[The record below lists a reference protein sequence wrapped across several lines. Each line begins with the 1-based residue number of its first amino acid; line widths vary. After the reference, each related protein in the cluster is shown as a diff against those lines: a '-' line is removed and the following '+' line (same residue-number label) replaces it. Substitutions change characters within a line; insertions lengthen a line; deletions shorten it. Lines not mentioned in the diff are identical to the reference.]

1 MRRDSEGSVVANFD
15 LYGLGNALVDTEYHV
30 SDELLSALGVEKGM
44 MTLIDDAQLQALE
57 NQLSDQAELKKQ
69 ASGGSA
75 ANSLIAAAN
84 FGSRVFYSC
93 KVADDDLGAFYHK
106 DLVDSGV
113 ATNLDQ
119 IREPGT
125 TGRCLVMVTDDAER
139 TMNTFLGITGDLGA
153 HEIDESA
160 LKTSDMLYIEGY
172 LASSDKAREA
182 AVRAHLVA
190 KDAGIR
196 VALTFS
202 DPAMV
207 TYFKD
212 QVSQMVGDGVDLLFC
227 NEQEAITWTG
237 KESIEDALAVLSDTA
252 TQWVC
257 TRGKDGASVFDGNTR
272 IDVPGRVVTP
282 VDTNGAGDMF
292 AGAFLYGL
300 SSGWDF
306 EQSARF
312 GVHASGYLITQYGP
326 RLALDSHTA
335 LLNEFKAT
343 F

>member
-1 MRRDSEGSVVANFD
+1 MAHFD
-15 LYGLGNALVDTEYHV
+15 LYGLGNALVDTEYHI
-30 SDELLSALGVEKGM
+30 SDKLLVGLGVEKGM
-44 MTLIDDAQLQALE
+44 MTLIDDAQLAVLE
-57 NQLSDQAELKKQ
+57 EQLRNQGELKKQ

-84 FGSRVFYSC
+84 FGAKVFYSC
-93 KVADDDLGAFYHK
+93 KVADDELGAFYHQ

-153 HEIDESA
+153 HEIDETA
-160 LKTSDMLYIEGY
+160 LKASHMLYIEGY

-182 AVRAHLVA
+182 AIRAHQIA
-190 KDAGIR
+190 KEAGIQ

-212 QVSQMVGDGVDLLFC
+212 QVSEMVGDGVDLLFC
-227 NEQEAITWTG
+227 NEQEAMTWTG
-237 KESIEDALAVLSDTA
+237 EESIESALTALSNTA

-257 TRGKDGASVFDGNTR
+257 TRGKDGATVFDGTQR
-272 IDVPGRVVTP
+272 FDIPGRVVTP

-300 SSGWDF
+300 SNDWGF
-306 EQSARF
+306 EKSARF
-312 GVHASGYLITQYGP
+312 GVHTSGYLITQYGP
-326 RLALDSHTA
+326 RVALANHA
-335 LLNEFKAT
+335 VLLEEFEAT
-343 F
+343 Y

>member
-1 MRRDSEGSVVANFD
+1 MAHFD
-15 LYGLGNALVDTEYHV
+15 LYGLGNALVDTEYHI
-30 SDELLSALGVEKGM
+30 SDELLVGLGVEKGM
-44 MTLIDDAQLQALE
+44 MTLIDDAQLAVLE
-57 NQLSDQAELKKQ
+57 EQLRNQGELKKQ

-84 FGSRVFYSC
+84 FGAKVFYSC
-93 KVADDDLGAFYHK
+93 KVADDELGAFYHQ

-125 TGRCLVMVTDDAER
+125 TGRCLVMVTNDAER

-153 HEIDESA
+153 HEIDETA
-160 LKTSDMLYIEGY
+160 LKASHMLYIEGY

-182 AVRAHLVA
+182 AIRAHQIA
-190 KDAGIR
+190 KEAGIQ

-212 QVSQMVGDGVDLLFC
+212 QVSEMVGDGVDLLFC
-227 NEQEAITWTG
+227 NEQEAMTWTG
-237 KESIEDALAVLSDTA
+237 EESIESALTALSNTA

-257 TRGKDGASVFDGNTR
+257 TRGKDGATVFDGTQR
-272 IDVPGRVVTP
+272 FDIPGRVVTP
-282 VDTNGAGDMF
+282 VDANGAGDMF

-300 SSGWDF
+300 SNDWGF
-306 EQSARF
+306 EKSARF
-312 GVHASGYLITQYGP
+312 GVHTSGYLITQYGP
-326 RLALDSHTA
+326 RVALANHA
-335 LLNEFKAT
+335 VLLEEFEAT
-343 F
+343 C

>member
-1 MRRDSEGSVVANFD
+1 MAHFD
-15 LYGLGNALVDTEYHV
+15 LYGLGNALVDTEYHI
-30 SDELLSALGVEKGM
+30 SDELLVGLGVEKGM
-44 MTLIDDAQLQALE
+44 MTLIDDAQLAVLE
-57 NQLSDQAELKKQ
+57 EQLRSRGELKKQ

-84 FGSRVFYSC
+84 FGAKGFYSC
-93 KVADDDLGAFYHK
+93 KVADDELGVFYHQ

-153 HEIDESA
+153 HEIDETA
-160 LKTSDMLYIEGY
+160 LKASRMLYIEGY

-182 AVRAHLVA
+182 AIRAHQIA
-190 KDAGIR
+190 KEAGIQ

-212 QVSQMVGDGVDLLFC
+212 QVSEMVGDGVDLLFC
-227 NEQEAITWTG
+227 NEQEAMTWTG
-237 KESIEDALAVLSDTA
+237 EESIESALTALSNTA

-257 TRGKDGASVFDGNTR
+257 TRGKDGATVFDGTQR
-272 IDVPGRVVTP
+272 FDIPGRVVTP

-300 SSGWDF
+300 SNDWGF
-306 EQSARF
+306 EKSARF
-312 GVHASGYLITQYGP
+312 GVHTSGYLITQYGP
-326 RLALDSHTA
+326 RVALANHA
-335 LLNEFKAT
+335 ILLEEFEAT
-343 F
+343 Y

>member
-1 MRRDSEGSVVANFD
+1 MAHFD
-15 LYGLGNALVDTEYHV
+15 LYGLGNALVDTEYHI
-30 SDELLSALGVEKGM
+30 SDELLVGLGVEKGM
-44 MTLIDDAQLQALE
+44 MTLIDDAQLAVLE
-57 NQLSDQAELKKQ
+57 EQLRNQGELKKQ

-84 FGSRVFYSC
+84 FGAKVFYSC
-93 KVADDDLGAFYHK
+93 KVADDELGAFYHQ

-139 TMNTFLGITGDLGA
+139 TMTTFLGITGDLGA
-153 HEIDESA
+153 HEIDETA
-160 LKTSDMLYIEGY
+160 LKASHMLYIEGY

-182 AVRAHLVA
+182 AIRAHQIA
-190 KDAGIR
+190 KEAGIQ

-212 QVSQMVGDGVDLLFC
+212 QVSEMVGDGVDLLFC
-227 NEQEAITWTG
+227 NEQEAMTWTG
-237 KESIEDALAVLSDTA
+237 EESIESALTALSNTA

-257 TRGKDGASVFDGNTR
+257 TRGKDGATVFDGTQR
-272 IDVPGRVVTP
+272 FDIPGRVVTP

-300 SSGWDF
+300 SNDWGF
-306 EQSARF
+306 EKSARF
-312 GVHASGYLITQYGP
+312 GVHTSGYLITQYGP
-326 RLALDSHTA
+326 RVALANHA
-335 LLNEFKAT
+335 VLLEEFEAT
-343 F
+343 Y

>member
-1 MRRDSEGSVVANFD
+1 MAHFD
-15 LYGLGNALVDTEYHV
+15 LYGLGNALVDTEYHI
-30 SDELLSALGVEKGM
+30 SDELLVGLGVEKGM
-44 MTLIDDAQLQALE
+44 MTLIDDAQLAVLE
-57 NQLSDQAELKKQ
+57 EQLRNQGELKKQ

-84 FGSRVFYSC
+84 FGAKVFYSC
-93 KVADDDLGAFYHK
+93 KVADDELGAFYHQ

-153 HEIDESA
+153 HEIDETA
-160 LKTSDMLYIEGY
+160 LKASHMLYIEGY

-182 AVRAHLVA
+182 AIRAHQIA
-190 KDAGIR
+190 KEAGIQ

-212 QVSQMVGDGVDLLFC
+212 QVSEMVGDGVDLLFC
-227 NEQEAITWTG
+227 NEQEAMTWTG
-237 KESIEDALAVLSDTA
+237 EESIESALTALSNTA

-257 TRGKDGASVFDGNTR
+257 TRGKDGATVFDGTQR
-272 IDVPGRVVTP
+272 FDIPGRVVTP

-300 SSGWDF
+300 SNDWGF
-306 EQSARF
+306 EKSARF
-312 GVHASGYLITQYGP
+312 GVHTSGYLITQYGP
-326 RLALDSHTA
+326 RVALANHA
-335 LLNEFKAT
+335 VLLEEFEAT
-343 F
+343 C

>member
-1 MRRDSEGSVVANFD
+1 MARFD
-15 LYGLGNALVDTEYHV
+15 LYGLGNALVDTEYHI
-30 SDELLSALGVEKGM
+30 SDELLVGLGVEKGM
-44 MTLIDDAQLQALE
+44 MTLIDDAQLVVLE
-57 NQLSDQAELKKQ
+57 EQLRSRGKLKKQ

-84 FGSRVFYSC
+84 FGAKVFYSC
-93 KVADDDLGAFYHK
+93 KVADDELGVFYHQ

-139 TMNTFLGITGDLGA
+139 TMNTFLGITGDLGP
-153 HEIDESA
+153 HEIDETA
-160 LKTSDMLYIEGY
+160 LKASSMLYIEGY

-182 AVRAHLVA
+182 AIRAHQIA
-190 KDAGIR
+190 KDAGIQ

-212 QVSQMVGDGVDLLFC
+212 QVSEMVGDGVDLLFC
-227 NEQEAITWTG
+227 NEQEAMTWTDE
-237 KESIEDALAVLSDTA
+237 ESIESALTALSNTA

-257 TRGKDGASVFDGNTR
+257 TRGKDGATVFDGAKR
-272 IDVPGRVVTP
+272 IDIPGRVVTP

-300 SSGWDF
+300 SNDWGF
-306 EQSARF
+306 EKSARF
-312 GVHASGYLITQYGP
+312 GVHTSGYLITQYGP
-326 RLALDSHTA
+326 RVALTNHA
-335 LLNEFKAT
+335 ILLEEFEAT
-343 F
+343 C

>member
-1 MRRDSEGSVVANFD
+1 MAHFD
-15 LYGLGNALVDTEYHV
+15 LYGLGNALVDTEYHI
-30 SDELLSALGVEKGM
+30 SDKLLVGLGVEKGM
-44 MTLIDDAQLQALE
+44 MTLIDDAQLAVLE
-57 NQLSDQAELKKQ
+57 EQLRNQGELKKQ

-84 FGSRVFYSC
+84 FGAKVFYSC
-93 KVADDDLGAFYHK
+93 KVADDELGAFYHQ

-153 HEIDESA
+153 HEIDETA
-160 LKTSDMLYIEGY
+160 LKASRMLYIEGY

-182 AVRAHLVA
+182 AIRAHQIA
-190 KDAGIR
+190 KEAGIQ

-212 QVSQMVGDGVDLLFC
+212 QVSEMVGDGVDLLFC
-227 NEQEAITWTG
+227 NEQEAMTWTG
-237 KESIEDALAVLSDTA
+237 EESIESALTALSNTA

-257 TRGKDGASVFDGNTR
+257 TRGKDGATVFDGTQR
-272 IDVPGRVVTP
+272 FDIPGRVVTP

-300 SSGWDF
+300 SNDWGF
-306 EQSARF
+306 EKSARF
-312 GVHASGYLITQYGP
+312 GVQTSAYLITQYGP
-326 RLALDSHTA
+326 RVALANHA
-335 LLNEFKAT
+335 VLLEEFEAT
-343 F
+343 C

>member
-1 MRRDSEGSVVANFD
+1 MAHFD
-15 LYGLGNALVDTEYHV
+15 LYGLGNALVDTEYHI
-30 SDELLSALGVEKGM
+30 SDKLLVGLGVEKGM
-44 MTLIDDAQLQALE
+44 MTLIDNAQLAVLE
-57 NQLSDQAELKKQ
+57 EQLRNQGELKKQ

-84 FGSRVFYSC
+84 FGAKVFYSC
-93 KVADDDLGAFYHK
+93 KVADDELGAFYHQ

-153 HEIDESA
+153 HEIDETA
-160 LKTSDMLYIEGY
+160 LKASHMLYIEGY

-182 AVRAHLVA
+182 AIRAHQIA
-190 KDAGIR
+190 KEAGIQ

-202 DPAMV
+202 DPAIV

-212 QVSQMVGDGVDLLFC
+212 QVSEMVGDGVDLLFC
-227 NEQEAITWTG
+227 NEQEAMTWTG
-237 KESIEDALAVLSDTA
+237 EESIESALTALSNTA

-257 TRGKDGASVFDGNTR
+257 TRGKDGATVFDGTQR
-272 IDVPGRVVTP
+272 FDIPGLVVTP

-300 SSGWDF
+300 SNDWGF
-306 EQSARF
+306 EKSARF
-312 GVHASGYLITQYGP
+312 GVHTSGYLITQYGP
-326 RLALDSHTA
+326 RVALANHA
-335 LLNEFKAT
+335 VLLEEFEAT
-343 F
+343 Y

>member
-1 MRRDSEGSVVANFD
+1 MAHFD
-15 LYGLGNALVDTEYHV
+15 LYGLGNALVDTEYHI
-30 SDELLSALGVEKGM
+30 SDELLIGLGVEKGM
-44 MTLIDDAQLQALE
+44 MTLIDDVQLARLE
-57 NQLSDQAELKKQ
+57 EQLRSRGELKKQ

-84 FGSRVFYSC
+84 FGAKVFYSC
-93 KVADDDLGAFYHK
+93 KVADDELGVFYHQ

-153 HEIDESA
+153 HEIDETA
-160 LKTSDMLYIEGY
+160 LKASSMLYIEGY

-182 AVRAHLVA
+182 AIRAHQIA
-190 KDAGIR
+190 KDAGIQ

-212 QVSQMVGDGVDLLFC
+212 QVSEMVGDGVDLLFC
-227 NEQEAITWTG
+227 NEQEAMTWTG
-237 KESIEDALAVLSDTA
+237 EESIESALTALSNTA

-257 TRGKDGASVFDGNTR
+257 TRGKDGATVFDGTQR
-272 IDVPGRVVTP
+272 FDVPGRVVTP

-300 SSGWDF
+300 SNDWGF
-306 EQSARF
+306 EKSARF
-312 GVHASGYLITQYGP
+312 GVHTSGYLITQYGP
-326 RLALDSHTA
+326 RVALANYAT
-335 LLNEFKAT
+335 LLEEFEAT
-343 F
+343 Y

>member
-1 MRRDSEGSVVANFD
+1 MAHFD
-15 LYGLGNALVDTEYHV
+15 LYGLGNALVDTEYHI
-30 SDELLSALGVEKGM
+30 SDELLVGLGVEKGM
-44 MTLIDDAQLQALE
+44 MTLIDDAQLAVLE
-57 NQLSDQAELKKQ
+57 EQLRNQGELKKQ

-84 FGSRVFYSC
+84 FGAKVFYSC
-93 KVADDDLGAFYHK
+93 KVADDELGAFYHQ

-153 HEIDESA
+153 HEIDETA
-160 LKTSDMLYIEGY
+160 LKASRMLYIEGY

-182 AVRAHLVA
+182 AIRAHQIA
-190 KDAGIR
+190 KEAGIQ

-212 QVSQMVGDGVDLLFC
+212 QVSEMVGDGVDLLFC
-227 NEQEAITWTG
+227 NEQEAMTWSG
-237 KESIEDALAVLSDTA
+237 EESIESALTALSNTA

-257 TRGKDGASVFDGNTR
+257 TRGKDGATVFDGTQR
-272 IDVPGRVVTP
+272 FDIPGRVVTP

-300 SSGWDF
+300 SNDWGF
-306 EQSARF
+306 EKSARF
-312 GVHASGYLITQYGP
+312 GVHTSGYLITQYGP
-326 RLALDSHTA
+326 RVALANHA
-335 LLNEFKAT
+335 VLLEEFEAT
-343 F
+343 Y

>member
-1 MRRDSEGSVVANFD
+1 MAHFD
-15 LYGLGNALVDTEYHV
+15 LYGLGNALVDTEYHI
-30 SDELLSALGVEKGM
+30 SDELLVGLGVEKGM
-44 MTLIDDAQLQALE
+44 MTLIDDAQLAVLE
-57 NQLSDQAELKKQ
+57 EQLRNQGELKKQ

-84 FGSRVFYSC
+84 FGAKVFYSC
-93 KVADDDLGAFYHK
+93 KVADDELGAFYHQ

-153 HEIDESA
+153 HEIDETA
-160 LKTSDMLYIEGY
+160 LKASHLLYIEGY

-182 AVRAHLVA
+182 AIRAHQIA
-190 KDAGIR
+190 KEAGIQ

-212 QVSQMVGDGVDLLFC
+212 QVSEMVGDGVDLLFC
-227 NEQEAITWTG
+227 NEQEAMTWTG
-237 KESIEDALAVLSDTA
+237 EESIESALTALSNTA

-257 TRGKDGASVFDGNTR
+257 TRGKDGATVFDGTQR
-272 IDVPGRVVTP
+272 FDIPGRVVTP

-300 SSGWDF
+300 SNDWGF
-306 EQSARF
+306 EKSARF
-312 GVHASGYLITQYGP
+312 GVHTSGYLITQYGP
-326 RLALDSHTA
+326 RVALANHA
-335 LLNEFKAT
+335 VLLEEFEAT
-343 F
+343 C

>member
-1 MRRDSEGSVVANFD
+1 MAHFD
-15 LYGLGNALVDTEYHV
+15 LYGLGNALVDTEYHI
-30 SDELLSALGVEKGM
+30 SDELLVGLGVEKGM
-44 MTLIDDAQLQALE
+44 MTLIDDAQLAVLE
-57 NQLSDQAELKKQ
+57 EQLRNQGELKKQ

-84 FGSRVFYSC
+84 FGAKVFYSC
-93 KVADDDLGAFYHK
+93 KVADDELGAFYHQ

-119 IREPGT
+119 IRGPGT

-153 HEIDESA
+153 HEIDETA
-160 LKTSDMLYIEGY
+160 LKASHMLYIEGY

-182 AVRAHLVA
+182 AIRAHQIA
-190 KDAGIR
+190 KEAGIQ

-212 QVSQMVGDGVDLLFC
+212 QVSEMVGDGVDLLFC
-227 NEQEAITWTG
+227 NEQEAMTWTG
-237 KESIEDALAVLSDTA
+237 EESIESALTALSNTA

-257 TRGKDGASVFDGNTR
+257 TRGKDGATVFDGTQR
-272 IDVPGRVVTP
+272 FDIPGRVVTP

-300 SSGWDF
+300 SNDWGF
-306 EQSARF
+306 EKSARF
-312 GVHASGYLITQYGP
+312 GVHTSGYLITQYGP
-326 RLALDSHTA
+326 RVALANHA
-335 LLNEFKAT
+335 VLLEEFEAT
-343 F
+343 C

>member
-1 MRRDSEGSVVANFD
+1 MAHFD
-15 LYGLGNALVDTEYHV
+15 LYGLGNALVDTEYHI
-30 SDELLSALGVEKGM
+30 SDELLVGLGVEKGM
-44 MTLIDDAQLQALE
+44 MTLIDDAQLAALE
-57 NQLSDQAELKKQ
+57 EQLRNQGELKKQ

-84 FGSRVFYSC
+84 FGAKVFYSC
-93 KVADDDLGAFYHK
+93 KVADDELGAFYHQ

-153 HEIDESA
+153 HEIDETA
-160 LKTSDMLYIEGY
+160 LKASRMLYIEGY

-182 AVRAHLVA
+182 AIWAHQIA
-190 KDAGIR
+190 KEAGIQ

-212 QVSQMVGDGVDLLFC
+212 QVSEMVGDGVDLLFC
-227 NEQEAITWTG
+227 NEQEAMTWTG
-237 KESIEDALAVLSDTA
+237 EESIESALTALSNTA

-257 TRGKDGASVFDGNTR
+257 TRGKDGATVFDGTQR
-272 IDVPGRVVTP
+272 FDIPGRVVTP

-300 SSGWDF
+300 SNDWGF
-306 EQSARF
+306 EKSARF
-312 GVHASGYLITQYGP
+312 GVHTSGYLITQYGP
-326 RLALDSHTA
+326 RVALANHA
-335 LLNEFKAT
+335 VLLEEFEAT
-343 F
+343 Y

>member
-1 MRRDSEGSVVANFD
+1 MAHFD
-15 LYGLGNALVDTEYHV
+15 LYGLGNALVDTEYHI
-30 SDELLSALGVEKGM
+30 SDELLVGLGVEKGM
-44 MTLIDDAQLQALE
+44 MTLIDDAQLAVLE
-57 NQLSDQAELKKQ
+57 EQLRNQGELKKQ

-84 FGSRVFYSC
+84 FGAKVFYSC
-93 KVADDDLGAFYHK
+93 KVADDELGAFYHQ

-153 HEIDESA
+153 HEIDETA
-160 LKTSDMLYIEGY
+160 LKASRMLYIEGY

-182 AVRAHLVA
+182 AIRAHQIT
-190 KDAGIR
+190 KEAGIQ

-212 QVSQMVGDGVDLLFC
+212 QVSERVGDGVDLLFC
-227 NEQEAITWTG
+227 NEQEAMTWTG
-237 KESIEDALAVLSDTA
+237 EESIESALTALSNTA

-257 TRGKDGASVFDGNTR
+257 TRGKDGATVFDGTHR
-272 IDVPGRVVTP
+272 FDIPGRVVTP

-300 SSGWDF
+300 SNDWGF
-306 EQSARF
+306 EKSARF
-312 GVHASGYLITQYGP
+312 GVHTSGYLITQYGP
-326 RLALDSHTA
+326 RVALANHA
-335 LLNEFKAT
+335 VLLEEFEAT
-343 F
+343 C

>member
-1 MRRDSEGSVVANFD
+1 MARFD
-15 LYGLGNALVDTEYHV
+15 LYGLGNALVDTEYHI
-30 SDELLSALGVEKGM
+30 SDELLVGLGVEKGM
-44 MTLIDDAQLQALE
+44 MTLIDDAQLAVLE
-57 NQLSDQAELKKQ
+57 EQLRSRGELKKQ

-84 FGSRVFYSC
+84 FGSKVFYSC
-93 KVADDDLGAFYHK
+93 KVADDELGAFYHQ

-153 HEIDESA
+153 HEIDETA
-160 LKTSDMLYIEGY
+160 LKASSMLYIEGY

-182 AVRAHLVA
+182 AIRAHQIA
-190 KDAGIR
+190 KDTGIQ

-212 QVSQMVGDGVDLLFC
+212 QVSEMVGDGVDLLFC
-227 NEQEAITWTG
+227 NEQEAMIWTG
-237 KESIEDALAVLSDTA
+237 EESIESALTALSNTA

-257 TRGKDGASVFDGNTR
+257 TRGQDGATVFDGTQR
-272 IDVPGRVVTP
+272 FDIPGRVVTP

-300 SSGWDF
+300 SNDWGF
-306 EQSARF
+306 EKSARF
-312 GVHASGYLITQYGP
+312 GVHTSGYLITQYGP
-326 RLALDSHTA
+326 RVALANHA
-335 LLNEFKAT
+335 ILLEEFEAT
-343 F
+343 C

>member
-1 MRRDSEGSVVANFD
+1 MAHFD
-15 LYGLGNALVDTEYHV
+15 LYGLGNALVDTEYHI
-30 SDELLSALGVEKGM
+30 SDELLVGLGVEKGM
-44 MTLIDDAQLQALE
+44 MTLIDDAQLAVLE
-57 NQLSDQAELKKQ
+57 EQLRNQGELKKQ

-84 FGSRVFYSC
+84 FGAKVFYSC
-93 KVADDDLGAFYHK
+93 KVADDELGAFYHQ

-153 HEIDESA
+153 HEIDETA
-160 LKTSDMLYIEGY
+160 LKASHMLYIEGY

-182 AVRAHLVA
+182 AIRAHQIA
-190 KDAGIR
+190 KEAGIQ

-212 QVSQMVGDGVDLLFC
+212 QVSEMVGDGVDLLFC
-227 NEQEAITWTG
+227 NEQEAMTWTG
-237 KESIEDALAVLSDTA
+237 EESIESALTALSNTA

-257 TRGKDGASVFDGNTR
+257 TRGKDGATVFDGTQR
-272 IDVPGRVVTP
+272 FDMPGRVVTP

-300 SSGWDF
+300 SNDWGF
-306 EQSARF
+306 EKSARF
-312 GVHASGYLITQYGP
+312 GVHTSGYLITQYGP
-326 RLALDSHTA
+326 RVALANHA
-335 LLNEFKAT
+335 VLLEEFEAT
-343 F
+343 Y

>member
-1 MRRDSEGSVVANFD
+1 
-15 LYGLGNALVDTEYHV
+15 
-30 SDELLSALGVEKGM
+30 
-44 MTLIDDAQLQALE
+44 
-57 NQLSDQAELKKQ
+57 
-69 ASGGSA
+69 
-75 ANSLIAAAN
+75 
-84 FGSRVFYSC
+84 
-93 KVADDDLGAFYHK
+93 VADDELGAFYHQ

-153 HEIDESA
+153 HEIDETA
-160 LKTSDMLYIEGY
+160 LKASHMLYIEGY

-182 AVRAHLVA
+182 AIRAHQIA
-190 KDAGIR
+190 KEAGIQ

-212 QVSQMVGDGVDLLFC
+212 QVSEMVGDGVDLLFC
-227 NEQEAITWTG
+227 NEQEAMTWTG
-237 KESIEDALAVLSDTA
+237 EESIESALTALSNTA

-257 TRGKDGASVFDGNTR
+257 TRGKDGATVFDGTQR
-272 IDVPGRVVTP
+272 FDIPGRVVTP
-282 VDTNGAGDMF
+282 VDANGAGDMF

-300 SSGWDF
+300 SNDWGF
-306 EQSARF
+306 EKSARF
-312 GVHASGYLITQYGP
+312 GVHTSGYLITQYGP
-326 RLALDSHTA
+326 RVALANHA
-335 LLNEFKAT
+335 VLLEEFEAT
-343 F
+343 Y

>member
-1 MRRDSEGSVVANFD
+1 MAYFD
-15 LYGLGNALVDTEYHV
+15 LYGLGNALVDTEYHI
-30 SDELLSALGVEKGM
+30 SDELLVGLGVEKGM
-44 MTLIDDAQLQALE
+44 MTLIDDAQLAVLE
-57 NQLSDQAELKKQ
+57 EQLRSRGELKKQ

-84 FGSRVFYSC
+84 FGSKVFYSC
-93 KVADDDLGAFYHK
+93 KVANDELGAFYHQ
-106 DLVDSGV
+106 DLVDSGI

-153 HEIDESA
+153 HEIDETA
-160 LKTSDMLYIEGY
+160 LKASSMLYIEGY

-182 AVRAHLVA
+182 AIRAHQIA
-190 KDAGIR
+190 KDAGIQ

-212 QVSQMVGDGVDLLFC
+212 QVSEMVGDGVDLLFC
-227 NEQEAITWTG
+227 NEQEAMTWTG
-237 KESIEDALAVLSDTA
+237 EESIESALTAISNTA

-257 TRGKDGASVFDGNTR
+257 TRGQDGATVFDGTQR
-272 IDVPGRVVTP
+272 FDIPGRVVTP
-282 VDTNGAGDMF
+282 LDTNGAGDMF

-300 SSGWDF
+300 SNNWGF
-306 EQSARF
+306 EKSARF
-312 GVHASGYLITQYGP
+312 GVHTSGYLITQYGP
-326 RLALDSHTA
+326 RVALANHA
-335 LLNEFKAT
+335 ILLEEFEAT
-343 F
+343 C

>member
-1 MRRDSEGSVVANFD
+1 MAHFD
-15 LYGLGNALVDTEYHV
+15 LYGLGNALVDTEYHI
-30 SDELLSALGVEKGM
+30 SDELLVGLGVEKGM
-44 MTLIDDAQLQALE
+44 MTLIDDAQLAVLE
-57 NQLSDQAELKKQ
+57 EQLRNQGELKKQ

-84 FGSRVFYSC
+84 FGAKVFYSC
-93 KVADDDLGAFYHK
+93 KVADDELGAFYHQ

-139 TMNTFLGITGDLGA
+139 TMNTFLGITGDLGT
-153 HEIDESA
+153 HEIDETA
-160 LKTSDMLYIEGY
+160 LKASHMLYIEGY

-182 AVRAHLVA
+182 AIRAHQIA
-190 KDAGIR
+190 KEAGIQ

-212 QVSQMVGDGVDLLFC
+212 QVSEMVGDGVDLLFC
-227 NEQEAITWTG
+227 NEQEAMTWTG
-237 KESIEDALAVLSDTA
+237 EESIESALTALSNTA

-257 TRGKDGASVFDGNTR
+257 TRGKDGATVFDGTQR
-272 IDVPGRVVTP
+272 FDIPGRVVTP

-300 SSGWDF
+300 SNDWGF
-306 EQSARF
+306 EKSARF
-312 GVHASGYLITQYGP
+312 GVHTSGYLITQYGP
-326 RLALDSHTA
+326 RVALANHA
-335 LLNEFKAT
+335 VLLEEFEAT
-343 F
+343 Y

>member
-1 MRRDSEGSVVANFD
+1 MAHFD
-15 LYGLGNALVDTEYHV
+15 LYGLGNALVDTEYHI
-30 SDELLSALGVEKGM
+30 SDELLVRLGVEKGM
-44 MTLIDDAQLQALE
+44 MTLIDDAQLAVLE
-57 NQLSDQAELKKQ
+57 EQLRNQGELKKQ

-84 FGSRVFYSC
+84 FGAKVFYSC
-93 KVADDDLGAFYHK
+93 KVADDELGAFYHQ

-153 HEIDESA
+153 HEIDETA
-160 LKTSDMLYIEGY
+160 LKASHMLYIEGY

-182 AVRAHLVA
+182 AIRAHQIA
-190 KDAGIR
+190 KEAGIQ

-212 QVSQMVGDGVDLLFC
+212 QVSEMVGDGVDLLFC
-227 NEQEAITWTG
+227 NEQEAMTWTG
-237 KESIEDALAVLSDTA
+237 EESIESALTALSNTA

-257 TRGKDGASVFDGNTR
+257 TRGKDGATVFDGTQR
-272 IDVPGRVVTP
+272 FDIPGRVVTP

-300 SSGWDF
+300 SNDWGF
-306 EQSARF
+306 EKSARF
-312 GVHASGYLITQYGP
+312 GVHTSGYLITQYGP
-326 RLALDSHTA
+326 RVALANHA
-335 LLNEFKAT
+335 VLLEEFEAT
-343 F
+343 C

>member
-1 MRRDSEGSVVANFD
+1 MAHFD
-15 LYGLGNALVDTEYHV
+15 LYGLGNALVDTEYHI
-30 SDELLSALGVEKGM
+30 SDELLAKLGVEKGM
-44 MTLIDDAQLQALE
+44 MTLIDDAQLTVLE
-57 NQLSDQAELKKQ
+57 EQLRSQGELKKQ

-84 FGSRVFYSC
+84 FGSKVFYSC
-93 KVADDDLGAFYHK
+93 KVADDKLGAFYHQ

-153 HEIDESA
+153 HEIDETA
-160 LKTSDMLYIEGY
+160 LKASSMLYIEGY

-182 AVRAHLVA
+182 AIRAHQIA
-190 KDAGIR
+190 KEAGIQ

-212 QVSQMVGDGVDLLFC
+212 QVSEMVGDGVDLLFC
-227 NEQEAITWTG
+227 NEQEAMTWTCE
-237 KESIEDALAVLSDTA
+237 ESIEGALTALTKTA

-257 TRGKDGASVFDGNTR
+257 TRGKDGATVFDGAQR
-272 IDVPGRVVTP
+272 FDIPGRVVTP

-300 SSGWDF
+300 SNDWGF
-306 EQSARF
+306 EKSARF
-312 GVHASGYLITQYGP
+312 GVHTSGYLITQYGP
-326 RLALDSHTA
+326 RVALANHA
-335 LLNEFKAT
+335 VLLEEFEAT
-343 F
+343 C

>member
-1 MRRDSEGSVVANFD
+1 MAHFD
-15 LYGLGNALVDTEYHV
+15 LYGLGNALVDTEYHI
-30 SDELLSALGVEKGM
+30 SDELLFGLGVEKGM
-44 MTLIDDAQLQALE
+44 MTLIDDAQLAVLE
-57 NQLSDQAELKKQ
+57 EQLRSRGELKKQ

-84 FGSRVFYSC
+84 FGAKVFYSC
-93 KVADDDLGAFYHK
+93 KVADDELGAFYHQ

-153 HEIDESA
+153 HEIDETA
-160 LKTSDMLYIEGY
+160 LKASRMLYIEGY

-182 AVRAHLVA
+182 AIRAHQIA
-190 KDAGIR
+190 KEAGIQ

-212 QVSQMVGDGVDLLFC
+212 QVSEMVGDGVDLLFC
-227 NEQEAITWTG
+227 NEQEAMTWTG
-237 KESIEDALAVLSDTA
+237 EESIESALTALSNTA

-257 TRGKDGASVFDGNTR
+257 TRGKDGATVFDGTQR
-272 IDVPGRVVTP
+272 FDIPGRVVTP

-300 SSGWDF
+300 SNDWGF
-306 EQSARF
+306 EKSARF
-312 GVHASGYLITQYGP
+312 GVHTSGYLITQYGP
-326 RLALDSHTA
+326 RVALANHA
-335 LLNEFKAT
+335 VLLEEFEAT
-343 F
+343 C

>member
-1 MRRDSEGSVVANFD
+1 MAHFD
-15 LYGLGNALVDTEYHV
+15 LYGLGNALVDTEYHI
-30 SDELLSALGVEKGM
+30 SDELLVGLGVEKGM
-44 MTLIDDAQLQALE
+44 MTLIDDAQLAVLE
-57 NQLSDQAELKKQ
+57 EQLRDRGELKKQ

-84 FGSRVFYSC
+84 FGAKGFYSC
-93 KVADDDLGAFYHK
+93 KVADDELGVFYHQ

-153 HEIDESA
+153 HEIDETA
-160 LKTSDMLYIEGY
+160 LKASRMLYIEGY

-182 AVRAHLVA
+182 AIRAHQIA
-190 KDAGIR
+190 KEAGIQ

-212 QVSQMVGDGVDLLFC
+212 QVSEMVGDGVDLLFC
-227 NEQEAITWTG
+227 NEQEAMTWTG
-237 KESIEDALAVLSDTA
+237 EESIESALTALSNTA

-257 TRGKDGASVFDGNTR
+257 TRGKDGATVFDGTQR
-272 IDVPGRVVTP
+272 FDIPGRVVTP

-300 SSGWDF
+300 SNDWGF
-306 EQSARF
+306 EKSARF
-312 GVHASGYLITQYGP
+312 GVHTSGYLITQYGP
-326 RLALDSHTA
+326 RVALANHA
-335 LLNEFKAT
+335 VLLEEFEAT
-343 F
+343 Y

>member
-1 MRRDSEGSVVANFD
+1 MAHFD
-15 LYGLGNALVDTEYHV
+15 LYGLGNALVDTEYHI
-30 SDELLSALGVEKGM
+30 SDKLLVGLGVEKGM
-44 MTLIDDAQLQALE
+44 MTLIDDAQLAVLE
-57 NQLSDQAELKKQ
+57 EQLRNQGELQKQ

-84 FGSRVFYSC
+84 FGAKVFYSC
-93 KVADDDLGAFYHK
+93 KVADDELGAFYHQ

-153 HEIDESA
+153 HEIDETA
-160 LKTSDMLYIEGY
+160 LKASRMLYIEGY

-182 AVRAHLVA
+182 AIRAHQIA
-190 KDAGIR
+190 KEAGIR

-212 QVSQMVGDGVDLLFC
+212 QVSEMVGDGVDLLFC
-227 NEQEAITWTG
+227 NEQEAMTWTG
-237 KESIEDALAVLSDTA
+237 EESIESALTALSNTA

-257 TRGKDGASVFDGNTR
+257 TRGKDGATVFDGTQR
-272 IDVPGRVVTP
+272 FDIPGRVVTP

-300 SSGWDF
+300 SNDWGF
-306 EQSARF
+306 EKSARF
-312 GVHASGYLITQYGP
+312 GVHTSGYLITQYGP
-326 RLALDSHTA
+326 RVALANHA
-335 LLNEFKAT
+335 VLLEEFEAT
-343 F
+343 C

>member
-1 MRRDSEGSVVANFD
+1 MAHFD
-15 LYGLGNALVDTEYHV
+15 LYGLGNALVDTEYHI
-30 SDELLSALGVEKGM
+30 SDELLVGLGVEKGM
-44 MTLIDDAQLQALE
+44 MTLIDDAQLAVLE
-57 NQLSDQAELKKQ
+57 EQLRNQGELKKQ

-84 FGSRVFYSC
+84 FGAKVFYSC
-93 KVADDDLGAFYHK
+93 KVADDELGAFYHQ

-153 HEIDESA
+153 HEIDETA
-160 LKTSDMLYIEGY
+160 LKASRMLYIEGY

-182 AVRAHLVA
+182 AIRAHQIA
-190 KDAGIR
+190 KEAGIQ

-212 QVSQMVGDGVDLLFC
+212 QVSEMVGDGVDLLFC
-227 NEQEAITWTG
+227 NEQEAMTWTG
-237 KESIEDALAVLSDTA
+237 EESIESALTALSNTA

-257 TRGKDGASVFDGNTR
+257 TRGKDGATVFDGTQR
-272 IDVPGRVVTP
+272 FDIPGRVVTP

-300 SSGWDF
+300 SNDWGF
-306 EQSARF
+306 EKSARF
-312 GVHASGYLITQYGP
+312 GVHTSGYLITQYGP
-326 RLALDSHTA
+326 RVALANHA
-335 LLNEFKAT
+335 VLLEEFEAT
-343 F
+343 C

>member
-1 MRRDSEGSVVANFD
+1 MAHFD
-15 LYGLGNALVDTEYHV
+15 LYGLGNALVDTEYHI
-30 SDELLSALGVEKGM
+30 SDELLVGLGVEKGM
-44 MTLIDDAQLQALE
+44 MTLIDDAQLAVLE
-57 NQLSDQAELKKQ
+57 EQLRNQGELKKQ

-84 FGSRVFYSC
+84 FGAKVFYSC
-93 KVADDDLGAFYHK
+93 KVADDELGAFYHQ

-153 HEIDESA
+153 HEIDETA
-160 LKTSDMLYIEGY
+160 LKASHMLYIEGY

-182 AVRAHLVA
+182 AIRAHQIA
-190 KDAGIR
+190 KEAGIQ

-212 QVSQMVGDGVDLLFC
+212 QVSEMVGDGVDLLFC
-227 NEQEAITWTG
+227 NEQEAMTWTG
-237 KESIEDALAVLSDTA
+237 EESIESALTALSNTA

-257 TRGKDGASVFDGNTR
+257 TRGKDGATVFDGTQRFN
-272 IDVPGRVVTP
+272 IPGRVVTP

-300 SSGWDF
+300 SNDWGF
-306 EQSARF
+306 EKSARF
-312 GVHASGYLITQYGP
+312 GVHTSGYLITQYGP
-326 RLALDSHTA
+326 RVALANHA
-335 LLNEFKAT
+335 VLLEEFEAT
-343 F
+343 C

>member
-1 MRRDSEGSVVANFD
+1 MARFD
-15 LYGLGNALVDTEYHV
+15 LYGLGNALVDTEYHI
-30 SDELLSALGVEKGM
+30 SDELLVGLGVEKGM
-44 MTLIDDAQLQALE
+44 MTLIDDAQLVVLE
-57 NQLSDQAELKKQ
+57 EQLRSRGKLKKQ

-75 ANSLIAAAN
+75 ANSLIAAAS
-84 FGSRVFYSC
+84 FGAKVFYSC
-93 KVADDDLGAFYHK
+93 KVADDELGVFYHQ

-139 TMNTFLGITGDLGA
+139 TMNTFLGITGDLGP
-153 HEIDESA
+153 HEIDETA
-160 LKTSDMLYIEGY
+160 LKASSMLYIEGY

-182 AVRAHLVA
+182 AIRAHQIA
-190 KDAGIR
+190 KDAGIQ

-212 QVSQMVGDGVDLLFC
+212 QVSEMVGDGVDLLFC
-227 NEQEAITWTG
+227 NEQEAMTWTG
-237 KESIEDALAVLSDTA
+237 EESIEGALTALSNTA

-257 TRGKDGASVFDGNTR
+257 TRGKDGATVFDGVKR
-272 IDVPGRVVTP
+272 FDIPGRVVKP

-300 SSGWDF
+300 SNDWGF
-306 EQSARF
+306 EKSARF
-312 GVHASGYLITQYGP
+312 GVHTSGYLITQYGP
-326 RLALDSHTA
+326 RVALANHA
-335 LLNEFKAT
+335 ILLEEFEAT
-343 F
+343 C

>member
-1 MRRDSEGSVVANFD
+1 MAHFD
-15 LYGLGNALVDTEYHV
+15 LYGLGNALVDTEYHI
-30 SDELLSALGVEKGM
+30 SDELLVGLGVEKGM
-44 MTLIDDAQLQALE
+44 MTLIDDAQLAVLE
-57 NQLSDQAELKKQ
+57 EQLRNQGELKKQ

-84 FGSRVFYSC
+84 FGAKVFYSC
-93 KVADDDLGAFYHK
+93 KVADDELGAFYHQ

-153 HEIDESA
+153 HEIDETA
-160 LKTSDMLYIEGY
+160 LKASRMLYIEGY

-182 AVRAHLVA
+182 AIRAHQIA
-190 KDAGIR
+190 KEAGIQ

-212 QVSQMVGDGVDLLFC
+212 QVSEMVGDGVDLLFC
-227 NEQEAITWTG
+227 NEQEAMTWTG
-237 KESIEDALAVLSDTA
+237 EESIESALTALSNTA

-257 TRGKDGASVFDGNTR
+257 TRGKDGATVFDGTQR
-272 IDVPGRVVTP
+272 FDIPGRVVTP

-300 SSGWDF
+300 SNDWGF
-306 EQSARF
+306 EKSARF
-312 GVHASGYLITQYGP
+312 GVHTSGYLITQYGP
-326 RLALDSHTA
+326 RVALANHA
-335 LLNEFKAT
+335 VLLEEFEAT
-343 F
+343 Y